1 MDSFQGSN
9 LCRWDRSQHEDKL
22 HDQIWFQGQLQVNYS
37 GENPCW
43 IHYDRSKG
51 LFDWSVLSYKVIFSS
66 FELKNI
72 YNLMFIDK
80 FCNKKQLV
88 FSTNI
93 LSMAWFCSK
102 EFLTLMVSNSGFL
115 RLVFDF
121 GFERQEIVYEKQNFL
136 TGQFHDVK
144 IERFD
149 QGK

>member
-1 MDSFQGSN
+1 MIYIEILWGKYII
-9 LCRWDRSQHEDKL
+9 LGKL
-22 HDQIWFQGQLQVNYS
+22 LTI
-37 GENPCW
+37 
-43 IHYDRSKG
+43 
-51 LFDWSVLSYKVIFSS
+51 
-66 FELKNI
+66 
-72 YNLMFIDK
+72 
-80 FCNKKQLV
+80 LV
-88 FSTNI
+88 F
-93 LSMAWFCSK
+93 FSK